1 MINILILLIAIVAL
15 AGLMIEIRAHQHT
28 RQQVDQLHALL
39 AARHDEIETL
49 RRTIRLHKNAA
60 RAARINAP
68 VPLGSLH
75 TAN

>member
-1 MINILILLIAIVAL
+1 MNVLLLLIAIVAL
-15 AGLMIEIRAHQHT
+15 AGLMIEIRAHQRT
-28 RQQVDQLHALL
+28 RQEIDQLHTLL

-49 RRTIRLHKNAA
+49 RRSVRLHKNAA

-75 TAN
+75 TNN